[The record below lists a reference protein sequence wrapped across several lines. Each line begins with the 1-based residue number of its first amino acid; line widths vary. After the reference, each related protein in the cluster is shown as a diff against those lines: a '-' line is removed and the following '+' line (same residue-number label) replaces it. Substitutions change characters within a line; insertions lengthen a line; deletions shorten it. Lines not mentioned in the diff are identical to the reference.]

1 MCNLSDGIEERATAR
16 GIARGI
22 EQGMARGIEQGMAR
36 GRAQGIEQGMA
47 QGTVQGILSLMDSL
61 KLTVQDAMSALKI
74 PQSEQGKYEAMI
86 KQMNAK

>member
-16 GIARGI
+16 GIAC
-22 EQGMARGIEQGMAR
+22 
-36 GRAQGIEQGMA
+36 GMA
-47 QGTVQGILSLMDSL
+47 QGMERGTIQSILSLMDSL
-61 KLTVQDAMSALKI
+61 KLTVQDAMAALKI

>member
-16 GIARGI
+16 GIARG
-22 EQGMARGIEQGMAR
+22 
-36 GRAQGIEQGMA
+36 MA
-47 QGTVQGILSLMDSL
+47 QGMERGTIQSILSLMDSL
-61 KLTVQDAMSALKI
+61 KLTVQDAMAALKI